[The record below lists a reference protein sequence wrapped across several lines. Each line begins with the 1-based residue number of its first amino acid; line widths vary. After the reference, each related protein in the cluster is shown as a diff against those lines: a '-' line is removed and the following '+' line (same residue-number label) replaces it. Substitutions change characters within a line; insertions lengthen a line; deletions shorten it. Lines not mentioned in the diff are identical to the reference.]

1 LKIARGQRASGIKAA
16 IEPYGLRLR
25 LAEAEE
31 TLRAIRR
38 GEVDAVVVAGKR
50 GDRVFTLAGAEQAYR
65 VLIESMNEGALAL
78 TADKM
83 ILYANQCFAK
93 LVKCPLEQVIGG
105 SFGRFISAD
114 DRAMLRPLLKRPT
127 KSGNK
132 IQVLLNAR
140 DGSHI
145 PVQMSI
151 RPLAQNSL
159 GRATIGMVVTD
170 MTDVRRTEAQL
181 RALARRVVQVQ
192 EAERERV
199 ALELHDNITQLLCA
213 AVFRSQALAGKLP
226 ARNGSSKRDAMK
238 LHEMLGKT
246 ADEVQRISS
255 DLNPR
260 LLEHLGLLA
269 VIRDAS
275 AEFANRTGMLVKMNC
290 NPITVRLPADIELT
304 LYRILQE
311 ALRNVE
317 RHAHAGHV
325 TVRLKRQHALVQLVI
340 NDDGIGFD
348 VDHVKM
354 RKGTSGLGL
363 LGMHERASYVGGS
376 VKIKSHSRAG
386 TEVDL
391 RIPLLEATRKSAA

>member
-1 LKIARGQRASGIKAA
+1 LKIARGQRASGTKAA
-16 IEPYGLRLR
+16 IEPSGLRLR
-25 LAEAEE
+25 LAVAEE
-31 TLRAIRR
+31 TLRAIRG
-38 GEVDAVVVAGKR
+38 GEVDAVVVSGKR

-83 ILYANQCFAK
+83 ILYANHCFAK

-105 SFGRFISAD
+105 SFRRFISGEDQTA
-114 DRAMLRPLLKRPT
+114 LRRLLKRPT
-127 KSGNK
+127 KSGHK
-132 IQVLLNAR
+132 IQMLLNAR
-140 DGSHI
+140 DGSQI

-170 MTDVRRTEAQL
+170 MTEVRRTEAQL
-181 RALARRVVQVQ
+181 RALARRVVEVQ

-213 AVFRSQALAGKLP
+213 IVFRSQALAGKLP

-238 LHEMLGKT
+238 LHEMLVKT

-255 DLNPR
+255 NLGPR

-275 AEFANRTGMLVKMNC
+275 AEFANRTGVLVKMNC
-290 NPITVRLPADIELT
+290 NQIPGRLPADIELT

-317 RHAHAGHV
+317 RHAHARHV
-325 TVRLKRQHALVQLVI
+325 TVRLKRQDALVQLVV

-348 VDHVKM
+348 VDHGNM
-354 RKGTSGLGL
+354 RMGTRGLGL
-363 LGMHERASYVGGS
+363 LGMRERASYVGGS
-376 VKIKSHSRAG
+376 VRIKSLFRAG